1 MFLLYSILFSLAFL
15 ILLPLLILRRQ
26 KYASGLPQ
34 RLGRLPEF
42 KHDGREVVWL
52 HCVSVGETNAA
63 RPLVDELIRN
73 FPDHRLVVSTTTKT
87 GQELA
92 LSVYRDKA
100 DSVFYFPLDWKF
112 SVRRTLRAFRPSL
125 VLLMETEI
133 WPRFFREVKQSG
145 ARLVIVSGRLSE
157 KSFKNYLLIRR
168 FVSRVLRD
176 LDLALMQG
184 EADARR
190 IISLGMNPESVVVTG
205 NIKFDQNTNEFE
217 SGLADAIGERF
228 GFSDDRP
235 LIVAASTHS
244 PEEKWLLDAFGK
256 LRDGGHT
263 ARLLIAP
270 RHPERFDEVAKIIG
284 EAGFSFARRSEDVSG
299 TDRAAD
305 IVLLDSIGE
314 LRAIYPLGEIV
325 FVGGSL
331 IPHGGQSILEPAA
344 AGKAIVT
351 GPFMMNFEAAI
362 KQFLEHDALL
372 QLPQAED
379 PAKIPEA
386 LDDTLAELLI
396 DKQRRIKLGENAQ
409 AVIETNRGAT
419 FRTIQALT
427 PLLKTGEV
435 QE

>member
-15 ILLPLLILRRQ
+15 IWLPLLILRRQ

-92 LSVYRDKA
+92 QSVYRDKA

-157 KSFKNYLLIRR
+157 KSFKNYFLIRQ
-168 FVSRVLRD
+168 FVGRVLRD

-184 EADARR
+184 ETDAGR

-205 NIKFDQNTNEFE
+205 NIKFDQNTDEFE

-228 GFSDDRP
+228 GFSGDRP

-256 LRDGGHT
+256 LRDGGRK

-351 GPFMMNFEAAI
+351 GPFMMNFEAAV